1 MKWVLIAAALICSVS
16 AFAQTP
22 QTRNVGSRPLLQ
34 TLAIGPTGCKL
45 AGVVKVKKIWDGDCE
60 IGRQIGKVA
69 FSVRSERE
77 TGNGSELLPVLY
89 RPGQLPAQLN

>member
-1 MKWVLIAAALICSVS
+1 
-16 AFAQTP
+16 
-22 QTRNVGSRPLLQ
+22 
-34 TLAIGPTGCKL
+34 
-45 AGVVKVKKIWDGDCE
+45 VVKVKKIWDGDCE

-89 RPGQLPAQLN
+89 RPGQLPDQLN

>member
-1 MKWVLIAAALICSVS
+1 MKCVLIAAALICSVS

-22 QTRNVGSRPLLQ
+22 QPRNVGSRPLLQ

-69 FSVRSERE
+69 FSVRSGE